1 MQFTITEAANLY
13 GKQRKTLYRHIDS
26 GRISAG
32 VRGDGKRVIDLA
44 ELIRCYG
51 EPPNAPAASD
61 TELTRDTPQS
71 DTLVTRALLDEI
83 RHQTAVIERMADKIE
98 RLEAA
103 LLRLP
108 APALEGEPTSPPKQ
122 ATQVDSEPPAK
133 TTTEPVKSTP
143 TQAPVASESHR
154 QPPKDFGD
162 LLARFER
169 RVRH

>member
-26 GRISAG
+26 GRLSAG

-61 TELTRDTPQS
+61 TELTHDAPQS
-71 DTLVTRALLDEI
+71 DTLMTRALLDEM
-83 RHQTAVIERMADKIE
+83 RNQTAVIERMSERIE
-98 RLEAA
+98 QLEQA

-108 APALEGEPTSPPKQ
+108 APAEPTTP
-122 ATQVDSEPPAK
+122 
-133 TTTEPVKSTP
+133 TTEHQASRETTRSTP
-143 TQAPVASESHR
+143 PQAPATANN
-154 QPPKDFGD
+154 PPRDFGD
-162 LLARFER
+162 LLARFENR
-169 RVRH
+169 TRH

>member
-51 EPPNAPAASD
+51 EPPNAPVASD
-61 TELTRDTPQS
+61 TEMTRDAPQS

-83 RHQTAVIERMADKIE
+83 RKQTAVIERMSERIE

-108 APALEGEPTSPPKQ
+108 APAEPTTSTAEHQAPSETIRSDSPPKAPAIAEAQ
-122 ATQVDSEPPAK
+122 RPP
-133 TTTEPVKSTP
+133 
-143 TQAPVASESHR
+143 R
-154 QPPKDFGD
+154 DFGD
-162 LLARFER
+162 LLARFENR
-169 RVRH
+169 TRH